1 MRNALTILVAGLLAC
16 GFSTYAS
23 AQDGIKF
30 GMGIELQNQ
39 PTTVMLGSS
48 GTLTQSTG
56 ATFLTPSV
64 LFTIQVTPSMFI
76 EPSIGYHRTGYKEEY
91 TGPPAYTEELTGSD
105 LQFGVGLIY
114 ALKPAAAVSPMLHPM
129 LGIHKV
135 KATGEMTGAETG
147 KIEVSTTAFQVGLGV
162 GGLINVKETVYL
174 TVEARFMFTKV
185 GDFAETSTDPEFK
198 DDTDTSASNFDTDMV
213 IGLRFVF

>member
-39 PTTVMLGSS
+39 PTTVTLDD
-48 GTLTQSTG
+48 GTLIRSTG

-76 EPSIGYHRTGYKEEY
+76 EPSIGYHRIGYKEEY

-135 KATGEMTGAETG
+135 KATGEATGAETG

-185 GDFAETSTDPEFK
+185 GDSAVTHTEPPGFK
-198 DDTDTSASNFDTDMV
+198 DEYDTSESNFDTDMV